1 MRSDSAAY
9 FKTTSG
15 GGLWQL
21 PMHPGPDWVLAGEYA
36 MLKAAALKGWL
47 NEEEA
52 VLEALLGLRRAGSDI
67 ILTYYATE
75 AARWMNK

>member
-1 MRSDSAAY
+1 MHSCAEGAGSSASSC
-9 FKTTSG
+9 TP
-15 GGLWQL
+15 LDQ
-21 PMHPGPDWVLAGEYA
+21 HNPGPNWVLAGEYA

-75 AARWMNK
+75 AARWMTK